1 MLFKAR
7 DYLWCLVNEKPERS
21 LILQNHMGHTTL
33 SNERKQ
39 LAMEKKM
46 FNQID

>member
-1 MLFKAR
+1 
-7 DYLWCLVNEKPERS
+7 
-21 LILQNHMGHTTL
+21 MGHTTL

-46 FNQID
+46 FNQIDQKKEKGKV